1 MKATQNVSN
10 LLHVYKGLHL
20 YLFEK
25 LKFIEIYKK
34 EHSSQLQRKV
44 KYTYKPLQNDIH
56 KSTDIHIDESTHTN

>member
-44 KYTYKPLQNDIH
+44 KNIQAITEQYT
-56 KSTDIHIDESTHTN
+56 